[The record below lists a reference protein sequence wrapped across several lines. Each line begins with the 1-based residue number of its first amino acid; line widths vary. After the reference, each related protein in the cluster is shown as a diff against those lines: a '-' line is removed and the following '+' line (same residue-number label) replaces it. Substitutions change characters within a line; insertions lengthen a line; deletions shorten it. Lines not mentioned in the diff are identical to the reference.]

1 MERPWTL
8 LTNSRNLPTFRAGA
22 LSRRRNSTPAKRLCL
37 RELMSRMPTH
47 PPHSFLV
54 VALLAG
60 LLGAFGAHRFMVGK
74 TGTGIAMLLTCGG
87 AGIWTLIDFIT
98 IVTGKF
104 TDAQGRLIKQKA

>member
-1 MERPWTL
+1 MDIADELSKFADLQSRGLITQAEFDARKAAL
-8 LTNSRNLPTFRAGA
+8 LAGTNVADADAS
-22 LSRRRNSTPAKRLCL
+22 
-37 RELMSRMPTH
+37 
-47 PPHSFLV
+47 PHSFLV